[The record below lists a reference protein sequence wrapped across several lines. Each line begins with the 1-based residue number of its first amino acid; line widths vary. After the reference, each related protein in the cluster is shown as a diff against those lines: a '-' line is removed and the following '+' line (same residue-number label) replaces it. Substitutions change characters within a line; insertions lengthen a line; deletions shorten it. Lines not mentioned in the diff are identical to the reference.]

1 MSWLLGAGLGFLR
14 GGPLG
19 ALVGGTVQHMM
30 TKKVRKLIRR
40 GLPGVVDESAFVTCI
55 IVVMTKLAMVKG
67 YMTPKEVETI
77 YRFFVKNLNYS
88 ENDLDSINQVIR
100 ETCRIN
106 PDLNPVIQKYK
117 SSAQSRY
124 RSLLLVLSYQI
135 ALIEDSLTQ
144 EVQDGINELA
154 GLLDLS
160 YEQHDQIR
168 QKYSLDVLVTPY
180 TVLGIASS
188 ATDDEVKKAYWR
200 LASQYHPDKVAHLG
214 GDQVEEAHLRFLEIQ
229 EAYQELEKKRSL

>member
-19 ALVGGTVQHMM
+19 ALVGGAVQHVMA
-30 TKKVRKLIRR
+30 KKVRKLIRR
-40 GLPGVVDESAFVTCI
+40 GLPGVVDETAFVTCV

-67 YMTPKEVETI
+67 HMTPREVETI

-88 ENDLDSINQVIR
+88 ESDLESINRVIR
-100 ETCRIN
+100 ETCRVN

-117 SSAQSRY
+117 SSTQSRY

-144 EVQDGINELA
+144 EVQGGINELA

-160 YEQHDQIR
+160 FEEHDRIR

-180 TVLGIASS
+180 TVLGVTSS
-188 ATDDEVKKAYWR
+188 ATNDEVKKAYWR
-200 LASQYHPDKVAHLG
+200 LASQYHPDKVVHLG
-214 GDQVEEAHLRFLEIQ
+214 EDQAEEAHLKFLEIQ
-229 EAYQELEKKRSL
+229 EAYQELEKKRNL

>member
-19 ALVGGTVQHMM
+19 AIVGGAVQHVM

-55 IVVMTKLAMVKG
+55 IVVMTKIAMVKG
-67 YMTPKEVETI
+67 HMTPREVEAI

-88 ENDLDSINQVIR
+88 ENDLDPINQVIR
-100 ETCRIN
+100 ETCRVN

-117 SSAQSRY
+117 SSSQSRY

-135 ALIEDSLTQ
+135 ALIEDSLTD
-144 EVQDGINELA
+144 EVQEGINELA
-154 GLLDLS
+154 RLLDIS
-160 YEQHDQIR
+160 IEEHDRIR
-168 QKYSLDVLVTPY
+168 QKYSLDVLVTPF
-180 TVLGIASS
+180 TVLDIAPT
-188 ATDDEVKKAYWR
+188 ATNGEIKKAYWR
-200 LASQYHPDKVAHLG
+200 LASQCHPDKVAYLG
-214 GDQVEEAHLRFLEIQ
+214 EDQVEEAHLKFLEIQ
-229 EAYQELEKKRSL
+229 EAYQELEKMRDL

>member
-1 MSWLLGAGLGFLR
+1 MSWLIGAGLGFLR

-19 ALVGGTVQHMM
+19 ALVGGVAQHVM

-40 GLPGVVDESAFVTCI
+40 GLPGVVDETVFVTCI

-67 YMTPKEVETI
+67 HMTPREVETI

-88 ENDLDSINQVIR
+88 EKDLESINQVIR
-100 ETCRIN
+100 ETCRVN
-106 PDLNPVIQKYK
+106 PDLNPVILKYK

-135 ALIEDSLTQ
+135 ALIENSLTA
-144 EVQDGINELA
+144 EVQECINELA
-154 GLLDLS
+154 GLLDIS
-160 YEQHDQIR
+160 IEEHDRIR

-180 TVLGIASS
+180 TVLEVDST
-188 ATDDEVKKAYWR
+188 ATNDEIKKAYWR
-200 LASQYHPDKVAHLG
+200 LASQCHPDKVAHMG
-214 GDQVEEAHLRFLEIQ
+214 GEQVEEAHLRFLEIQ

>member
-19 ALVGGTVQHMM
+19 ALVGGAVQHVMA
-30 TKKVRKLIRR
+30 KKVRKLIRR
-40 GLPGVVDESAFVTCI
+40 GLPGVVDEGAFVTCV

-67 YMTPKEVETI
+67 HMTPREVETI

-88 ENDLDSINQVIR
+88 ESDLESINRVIR
-100 ETCRIN
+100 ETCRVN

-117 SSAQSRY
+117 SSTQSRY

-144 EVQDGINELA
+144 EVQGGINELA

-160 YEQHDQIR
+160 FEEHDRIR

-180 TVLGIASS
+180 TVLGVTS
-188 ATDDEVKKAYWR
+188 AATNDEVKKAYWR
-200 LASQYHPDKVAHLG
+200 LASQYHPDKVVHLGEVQAEGAHLK
-214 GDQVEEAHLRFLEIQ
+214 FLEIQ
-229 EAYQELEKKRSL
+229 EAYQELEKKRNL

>member
-19 ALVGGTVQHMM
+19 AIVGGAVQHVM

-55 IVVMTKLAMVKG
+55 VVVMTKIAMVKG
-67 YMTPKEVETI
+67 HMTPREVEAI

-100 ETCRIN
+100 ETCRVN
-106 PDLNPVIQKYK
+106 PDLNPVIKKYK

-135 ALIEDSLTQ
+135 ALIEDSLTD
-144 EVQDGINELA
+144 EVQEGINQLA
-154 GLLDLS
+154 RLLDIS
-160 YEQHDQIR
+160 IEEHDRIR
-168 QKYSLDVLVTPY
+168 QKYSLDVLVTPF
-180 TVLGIASS
+180 TVLDVAPTASN
-188 ATDDEVKKAYWR
+188 EEIKKAYWR

-214 GDQVEEAHLRFLEIQ
+214 EDQVEGAHLKFLEIQ
-229 EAYQELEKKRSL
+229 EAYQEVEKMRGL

>member
-19 ALVGGTVQHMM
+19 AIVGGAVQHVM

-55 IVVMTKLAMVKG
+55 IVVMTKIAMVKG
-67 YMTPKEVETI
+67 HMTPREVETI

-88 ENDLDSINQVIR
+88 ENDLDPINQVIR
-100 ETCRIN
+100 ETCRVN

-117 SSAQSRY
+117 SSSQSRY

-135 ALIEDSLTQ
+135 ALIEDSLTD
-144 EVQDGINELA
+144 EVQEGINELA
-154 GLLDLS
+154 RLLDIS
-160 YEQHDQIR
+160 IEEHDRIR
-168 QKYSLDVLVTPY
+168 QKYSLDVLVTPF
-180 TVLGIASS
+180 TVLDIAPTASN
-188 ATDDEVKKAYWR
+188 EEIKKAYWR
-200 LASQYHPDKVAHLG
+200 LASQCHPDKVAYLG
-214 GDQVEEAHLRFLEIQ
+214 EDQVEEAHLKFLEIQ
-229 EAYQELEKKRSL
+229 EAYQELEKMRDL

>member
-1 MSWLLGAGLGFLR
+1 MSWLIGAGLGFLR

-19 ALVGGTVQHMM
+19 AIVGGAVQYVM

-67 YMTPKEVETI
+67 HMTPREVETI

-100 ETCRIN
+100 ETCRVN
-106 PDLNPVIQKYK
+106 PDLTPVIQKYK
-117 SSAQSRY
+117 SSAQGRY

-135 ALIEDSLTQ
+135 ALIEDSLTA
-144 EVQDGINELA
+144 EVQEGINELA
-154 GLLDLS
+154 RLLDIS
-160 YEQHDQIR
+160 IAEHDQIR

-180 TVLGIASS
+180 TVLDVASKAS
-188 ATDDEVKKAYWR
+188 DDEIKKAYWR
-200 LASQYHPDKVAHLG
+200 QASQYHPDKVAYLG
-214 GDQVEEAHLRFLEIQ
+214 DDQVEEAHLKFLEIQ
-229 EAYQELEKKRSL
+229 EAYQELKKSRNL

>member
-19 ALVGGTVQHMM
+19 AIVGGAVQHVM

-55 IVVMTKLAMVKG
+55 VVVMTKIAMVKG
-67 YMTPKEVETI
+67 HMTPREVEAI

-100 ETCRIN
+100 ETCRVN
-106 PDLNPVIQKYK
+106 PDLNPVIKKYK
-117 SSAQSRY
+117 SSSQSRY

-135 ALIEDSLTQ
+135 ALIEDSLTD
-144 EVQDGINELA
+144 EVQEGINELA
-154 GLLDLS
+154 RLLDIS
-160 YEQHDQIR
+160 IEKHDRIR
-168 QKYSLDVLVTPY
+168 QKYSLDVLVTPF
-180 TVLGIASS
+180 TVLDIAPTASN
-188 ATDDEVKKAYWR
+188 EEIKKAYWR
-200 LASQYHPDKVAHLG
+200 LASQCHPDKVAYLG
-214 GDQVEEAHLRFLEIQ
+214 EDQVEEAHLKFLEIQ
-229 EAYQELEKKRSL
+229 EAYQELEKMRDL

>member
-19 ALVGGTVQHMM
+19 ALVGGAVQHVMA
-30 TKKVRKLIRR
+30 KKVRKLIRR
-40 GLPGVVDESAFVTCI
+40 GLPGVVDETAFVTCV

-67 YMTPKEVETI
+67 HMTPREVETI

-88 ENDLDSINQVIR
+88 ESDLESINRVIR
-100 ETCRIN
+100 ETCRVN

-117 SSAQSRY
+117 SSTQSRY

-144 EVQDGINELA
+144 EVQGGINELA

-160 YEQHDQIR
+160 FEEHDRIR

-180 TVLGIASS
+180 TILGVTSS
-188 ATDDEVKKAYWR
+188 ATNDEVKKAYWR
-200 LASQYHPDKVAHLG
+200 LASQYHPDKVVHLGEDQAEGAHLK
-214 GDQVEEAHLRFLEIQ
+214 FLEIQ
-229 EAYQELEKKRSL
+229 EAYQELEKKRNL

>member
-19 ALVGGTVQHMM
+19 AIVGGAVQHVM

-55 IVVMTKLAMVKG
+55 IVVMTKIAMVKG
-67 YMTPKEVETI
+67 HMTPREVEAI

-88 ENDLDSINQVIR
+88 ANDLDPINQVIR
-100 ETCRIN
+100 ETCRVN

-124 RSLLLVLSYQI
+124 RSLLLVLSYQV
-135 ALIEDSLTQ
+135 ALIEDSLTD
-144 EVQDGINELA
+144 EVQEGINELA
-154 GLLDLS
+154 RLLDIS
-160 YEQHDQIR
+160 IEEHDRIR
-168 QKYSLDVLVTPY
+168 QKYSLDVLVTPF
-180 TVLGIASS
+180 TVLDIAPTASN
-188 ATDDEVKKAYWR
+188 EEIKKAYWR
-200 LASQYHPDKVAHLG
+200 LASQCHPDKVAYLG
-214 GDQVEEAHLRFLEIQ
+214 EEKFRKHI
-229 EAYQELEKKRSL
+229 RSWRKCGIFEFPGG

>member
-19 ALVGGTVQHMM
+19 AIVGGAVQHVM

-55 IVVMTKLAMVKG
+55 IVVMTKIAMVKG
-67 YMTPKEVETI
+67 HMTPREVEAI

-88 ENDLDSINQVIR
+88 ENDLDPINQVIR
-100 ETCRIN
+100 ETCRVN

-117 SSAQSRY
+117 SSSQSRY

-135 ALIEDSLTQ
+135 ALIEDSLTD
-144 EVQDGINELA
+144 EVQEGINELA
-154 GLLDLS
+154 RLLDIS
-160 YEQHDQIR
+160 IEEHDRIR
-168 QKYSLDVLVTPY
+168 QKYSLDVLVTPF
-180 TVLGIASS
+180 TVLDIAPTASN
-188 ATDDEVKKAYWR
+188 EEIKKAYWR
-200 LASQYHPDKVAHLG
+200 LASQCHPDKVAYLG
-214 GDQVEEAHLRFLEIQ
+214 EDQVEEAHLKFLEIQ
-229 EAYQELEKKRSL
+229 EAYQELEKMRDL

>member
-19 ALVGGTVQHMM
+19 AIVGGTVQHVM

-55 IVVMTKLAMVKG
+55 VVVMTKIAMVKG
-67 YMTPKEVETI
+67 HMMPREAEAI

-88 ENDLDSINQVIR
+88 ENDLDSINRVIR
-100 ETCRIN
+100 ETCRVN

-135 ALIEDSLTQ
+135 ALIEDSLTD
-144 EVQDGINELA
+144 EVQEGINELA
-154 GLLDLS
+154 RLLDIAI
-160 YEQHDQIR
+160 EEHDRIR
-168 QKYSLDVLVTPY
+168 QKYSLDVLVTPF
-180 TVLGIASS
+180 TVLNVVPSASN
-188 ATDDEVKKAYWR
+188 EEIKKAYWR
-200 LASQYHPDKVAHLG
+200 LASQYHPDKVVHLG
-214 GDQVEEAHLRFLEIQ
+214 EDQVEEAHLKFLEIQ
-229 EAYQELEKKRSL
+229 EAYQELEKIRVL

>member
-19 ALVGGTVQHMM
+19 AIVGGAVQYVM

-55 IVVMTKLAMVKG
+55 VVVMTKIAMVKG
-67 YMTPKEVETI
+67 HMTPGEVEAI

-100 ETCRIN
+100 ESCRVN
-106 PDLNPVIQKYK
+106 PDLHPVIQKYK
-117 SSAQSRY
+117 SSARSRY

-135 ALIEDSLTQ
+135 ALIEDSLTD
-144 EVQDGINELA
+144 EVQEGINELA
-154 GLLDLS
+154 HLLDIS
-160 YEQHDQIR
+160 IVEHDRIR
-168 QKYSLDVLVTPY
+168 QKYSLDVLVTPF
-180 TVLGIASS
+180 TVLDVTPTASN
-188 ATDDEVKKAYWR
+188 EEIKKAYWR
-200 LASQYHPDKVAHLG
+200 LASQCHPDKVAHLG
-214 GDQVEEAHLRFLEIQ
+214 EDRVEEAHLKFLEVQ
-229 EAYQELEKKRSL
+229 EAYRELEKMRGL

>member
-19 ALVGGTVQHMM
+19 AIVGGAVQHVM

-55 IVVMTKLAMVKG
+55 IVVMTKIAMVKG
-67 YMTPKEVETI
+67 HMTPREVEAI

-88 ENDLDSINQVIR
+88 ENDLDPINQVIR
-100 ETCRIN
+100 ETCRVN

-117 SSAQSRY
+117 SSSQSRY

-135 ALIEDSLTQ
+135 ALIEDSLTD
-144 EVQDGINELA
+144 EVQEGINELA
-154 GLLDLS
+154 RLLDIS
-160 YEQHDQIR
+160 IEEHDRIR
-168 QKYSLDVLVTPY
+168 QKYSLDVLVTPF
-180 TVLGIASS
+180 TVLDVAPTASN
-188 ATDDEVKKAYWR
+188 EEIKKAYWR
-200 LASQYHPDKVAHLG
+200 LASQCHPDKVVHLG
-214 GDQVEEAHLRFLEIQ
+214 EDQVEEAHLKFLEIQ
-229 EAYQELEKKRSL
+229 EAYQELEKMRDL

>member
-19 ALVGGTVQHMM
+19 ALVGGAVQHVMA
-30 TKKVRKLIRR
+30 KKVRKLIRK

-67 YMTPKEVETI
+67 HITAREVETI

-88 ENDLDSINQVIR
+88 EKDLDSINEVIR
-100 ETCRIN
+100 ETGRVN

-135 ALIEDSLTQ
+135 ALIEDSLTG
-144 EVQDGINELA
+144 EVQEGINELA
-154 GLLDLS
+154 RLLDIS
-160 YEQHDQIR
+160 IEDHDQIR
-168 QKYSLDVLVTPY
+168 QKYSLDVLVTPF
-180 TVLGIASS
+180 TVLGVAST
-188 ATDDEVKKAYWR
+188 ATNDEIKKAYWR
-200 LASQYHPDKVAHLG
+200 MASQYHPDKVTHLG
-214 GDQVEEAHLRFLEIQ
+214 EDQMEEAHLKFLEIQ
-229 EAYQELEKKRSL
+229 EAYQELEKTRKL

>member
-1 MSWLLGAGLGFLR
+1 MSWLIGAGLGFLR

-19 ALVGGTVQHMM
+19 ALVGGVAQHVM

-40 GLPGVVDESAFVTCI
+40 GLPGVVDETAFVTCI
-55 IVVMTKLAMVKG
+55 IVVMTKVAMVKG
-67 YMTPKEVETI
+67 HMTSREVESI

-88 ENDLDSINQVIR
+88 DKDLESINQVIR
-100 ETCRIN
+100 EASRIN

-135 ALIEDSLTQ
+135 ALTENSLTA
-144 EVQDGINELA
+144 EVQEGINELA
-154 GLLDLS
+154 DLLDIS
-160 YEQHDQIR
+160 FEEHDRIR

-180 TVLGIASS
+180 TILEVDSK
-188 ATDDEVKKAYWR
+188 ATNDEIKKSYWR
-200 LASQYHPDKVAHLG
+200 LASQFHPDKVTHLG
-214 GDQVEEAHLRFLEIQ
+214 GEKVEEAHLRFLEIQ
-229 EAYQELEKKRSL
+229 EAYQELEKKRNL

>member
-19 ALVGGTVQHMM
+19 AIVGGTVQHVMA
-30 TKKVRKLIRR
+30 KKVRKLVRR
-40 GLPGVVDESAFVTCI
+40 GLPGVVDEGAFVTCV

-67 YMTPKEVETI
+67 HMTPREVETI

-88 ENDLDSINQVIR
+88 QSDLESINRVIR
-100 ETCRIN
+100 ETCRVN

-117 SSAQSRY
+117 SSTQSRY

-144 EVQDGINELA
+144 EVQGGINELA

-160 YEQHDQIR
+160 FEEHDRIR

-180 TVLGIASS
+180 TILGVTSS
-188 ATDDEVKKAYWR
+188 ATNDEVKKAYWR
-200 LASQYHPDKVAHLG
+200 LASQYHPDKVVHLG
-214 GDQVEEAHLRFLEIQ
+214 EDQAEEAHLKFLEIQ
-229 EAYQELEKKRSL
+229 EAYQELEKKRNL

>member
-1 MSWLLGAGLGFLR
+1 MSWLIGAGLGFLR

-19 ALVGGTVQHMM
+19 ALVGGAVQHVM

-67 YMTPKEVETI
+67 HMTSREVETI

-88 ENDLDSINQVIR
+88 ESDLESINHVIR
-100 ETCRIN
+100 ETCRVN
-106 PDLNPVIQKYK
+106 PDLNPVIEKYK

-135 ALIEDSLTQ
+135 ALIENSLTK
-144 EVQDGINELA
+144 EVQEGINELA

-160 YEQHDQIR
+160 FEEHDQIR
-168 QKYSLDVLVTPY
+168 QKYSLDVLVTPF
-180 TVLGIASS
+180 TILGIDST
-188 ATDDEVKKAYWR
+188 ATNDEIKKAYWR

-214 GDQVEEAHLRFLEIQ
+214 EDQAEAAHLKFLEIQ
-229 EAYQELEKKRSL
+229 EAYQELGKKRNF

>member
-19 ALVGGTVQHMM
+19 AIVGGAVQHVM

-55 IVVMTKLAMVKG
+55 VVVMTKIAMVKG
-67 YMTPKEVETI
+67 HMTPREVEAI

-88 ENDLDSINQVIR
+88 EHDLNSINQVIR
-100 ETCRIN
+100 ETCRVN

-135 ALIEDSLTQ
+135 ALIEDSLTD
-144 EVQDGINELA
+144 EVQEGINELA
-154 GLLDLS
+154 RLLDIS
-160 YEQHDQIR
+160 IEEHDRIR
-168 QKYSLDVLVTPY
+168 QKYSLDVLVTPF
-180 TVLGIASS
+180 TVLDITPTASN
-188 ATDDEVKKAYWR
+188 EEIKKAYWR
-200 LASQYHPDKVAHLG
+200 LASQCHPDKVAYLG
-214 GDQVEEAHLRFLEIQ
+214 EDQVEEAHLKFLEIQ
-229 EAYQELEKKRSL
+229 EAYQELEKIRDL

>member
-19 ALVGGTVQHMM
+19 AIVGGAVQHVM

-55 IVVMTKLAMVKG
+55 IVVMTKIAMVKG
-67 YMTPKEVETI
+67 HMTPREVEAI

-88 ENDLDSINQVIR
+88 ENDLDPINQVIR
-100 ETCRIN
+100 ETCRVN

-117 SSAQSRY
+117 SSSQSRY

-135 ALIEDSLTQ
+135 ALIEDSLTE
-144 EVQDGINELA
+144 EVQEGINELA
-154 GLLDLS
+154 RLLDIS
-160 YEQHDQIR
+160 IEEHDRIR
-168 QKYSLDVLVTPY
+168 QKYSLDVLVTPF
-180 TVLGIASS
+180 TVLDIAPTASN
-188 ATDDEVKKAYWR
+188 EEIKKAYWR
-200 LASQYHPDKVAHLG
+200 LASQCHPDKVAYLG
-214 GDQVEEAHLRFLEIQ
+214 EDQVEEAHLKFLEIQ
-229 EAYQELEKKRSL
+229 EAYQELEKMRDL

>member
-19 ALVGGTVQHMM
+19 AIVGGTVQHVM

-55 IVVMTKLAMVKG
+55 IVVMTKIAMVKG
-67 YMTPKEVETI
+67 HMTPREVEAI

-88 ENDLDSINQVIR
+88 ENDLDPINQVIR
-100 ETCRIN
+100 ETCRVN

-117 SSAQSRY
+117 SSSQSRY

-135 ALIEDSLTQ
+135 ALIEDSLTD
-144 EVQDGINELA
+144 EVQEGINELA
-154 GLLDLS
+154 RLLDIS
-160 YEQHDQIR
+160 IEEHDRIR
-168 QKYSLDVLVTPY
+168 QKYSLDVLVTPF
-180 TVLGIASS
+180 TVLDIAPTASN
-188 ATDDEVKKAYWR
+188 EEIKKAYWR
-200 LASQYHPDKVAHLG
+200 LASQCHPDKVAYLG
-214 GDQVEEAHLRFLEIQ
+214 EDQVEEAHLKFLEIQ
-229 EAYQELEKKRSL
+229 EAYQELEKMRDL